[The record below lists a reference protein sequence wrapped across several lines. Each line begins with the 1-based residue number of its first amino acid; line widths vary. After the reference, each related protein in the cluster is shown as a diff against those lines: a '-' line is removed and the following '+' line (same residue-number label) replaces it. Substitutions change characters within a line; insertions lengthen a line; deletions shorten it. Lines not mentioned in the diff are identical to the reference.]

1 MSIKFSRE
9 PRIFHRKVFTFGK
22 GGRDGGSRVGEE
34 GQPCIFAYFPKIPMK
49 LRTIWDA
56 RVDPSIFN
64 TIHFIPALRADDADE
79 TENGTNGGDEAQKID
94 PLTGSIIPAERN
106 LSRDLFAY
114 GYDKTVRPAKT
125 AKDIVN
131 ITMDL
136 LLLRV
141 VAMVSGDICAGI

>member
-1 MSIKFSRE
+1 
-9 PRIFHRKVFTFGK
+9 
-22 GGRDGGSRVGEE
+22 
-34 GQPCIFAYFPKIPMK
+34 MK
-49 LRTIWDA
+49 SRTIWGA
-56 RVDPSIFN
+56 RLDPWIFN
-64 TIHFIPALRADDADE
+64 TVHFIPALRADDTDE
-79 TENGTNGGDEAQKID
+79 TENGTNGDDEAQKVD

-106 LSRDLFAY
+106 LSHDLFAY

>member
-1 MSIKFSRE
+1 MTLKMR
-9 PRIFHRKVFTFGK
+9 FHC
-22 GGRDGGSRVGEE
+22 DGEQSSGLRN
-34 GQPCIFAYFPKIPMK
+34 QIP
-49 LRTIWDA
+49 W
-56 RVDPSIFN
+56 FWHN
-64 TIHFIPALRADDADE
+64 TVHLIPALRADTDE
-79 TENGTNGGDEAQKID
+79 TDNGTNSDDEAEKID

-106 LSRDLFAY
+106 LSRDLFNH

-141 VAMVSGDICAGI
+141 VAMVSGDICVGN

>member
-1 MSIKFSRE
+1 
-9 PRIFHRKVFTFGK
+9 
-22 GGRDGGSRVGEE
+22 
-34 GQPCIFAYFPKIPMK
+34 MK
-49 LRTIWDA
+49 SRTIWGA
-56 RVDPSIFN
+56 RLDSPIFS
-64 TIHFIPALRADDADE
+64 TVHFIPALRANDTDE
-79 TENGTNGGDEAQKID
+79 TDNGTNSDDEAEKID

-106 LSRDLFAY
+106 LSRDLFDH

-141 VAMVSGDICAGI
+141 VAMVSGDICAGN